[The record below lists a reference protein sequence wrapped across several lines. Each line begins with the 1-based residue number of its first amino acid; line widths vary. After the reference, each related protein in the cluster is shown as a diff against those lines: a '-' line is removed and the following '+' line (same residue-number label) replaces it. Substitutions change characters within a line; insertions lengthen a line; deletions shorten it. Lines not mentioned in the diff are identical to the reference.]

1 MIYKS
6 IDLSQLDPQIDT
18 QIAKDYIDHRKTIK
32 KPLTQR
38 AFNAQMKNALRAFE
52 LEKYGISM
60 TPNEV
65 IEWTLDNTNWQ
76 KIDPIW
82 VANQLVKNKA
92 TEEVLAQQSMR
103 ISNQSTRNIPL
114 QQQLNDRAWAH
125 H

>member
-1 MIYKS
+1 MIYKN

-18 QIAKDYIDHRKTIK
+18 QIAKDYIDHRKIIK

-92 TEEVLAQQSMR
+92 TEEVLVQQSMR

-114 QQQLNDRAWAH
+114 QQQLNDRSWAH

>member
-1 MIYKS
+1 MIYKN

-18 QIAKDYIDHRKTIK
+18 QIAKDYIDHRKIIK

-82 VANQLVKNKA
+82 VANQLVKNKG
-92 TEEVLAQQSMR
+92 TEEVLVQQSMR

-114 QQQLNDRAWAH
+114 QQQLNDRSWAH

>member
-1 MIYKS
+1 MIYKN

-114 QQQLNDRAWAH
+114 QQQLNDRSWAH

>member
-6 IDLSQLDPQIDT
+6 INLSQLDPQIDT

-114 QQQLNDRAWAH
+114 QQQLNDRSWAH

>member
-1 MIYKS
+1 MIYKN

-60 TPNEV
+60 TPNEI

-92 TEEVLAQQSMR
+92 TEEVLIQQSMR

-114 QQQLNDRAWAH
+114 QQQLNDRSWAH
-125 H
+125 